1 MSITLNQHP
10 RFQIDDSYSSKEWVN
25 IFYLIV
31 VSEKSRAEQQTKYIV
46 SLTDLQILPNQ
57 YMARG
62 LMQALLHKC
71 LGN

>member
-1 MSITLNQHP
+1 MSITLNRHP
-10 RFQIDDSYSSKEWVN
+10 CFQIDDSYSSKEWVN

-46 SLTDLQILPNQ
+46 SLTDHQILPNQ
-57 YMARG
+57 YIAHG

>member
-1 MSITLNQHP
+1 MSITLNRHP

-46 SLTDLQILPNQ
+46 SLTDHQILPNQ
-57 YMARG
+57 YMAHG